1 MRERTLVLLVGRVL
15 ADKSATF
22 NSYVKVAD
30 SRDRAVPTG

>member
-15 ADKSATF
+15 TDKSATF